1 MCGICGFL
9 NLRGQPVDEAVG
21 QHMMDLLWH
30 RRPDGGCRSSKIRWM
45 MNWPETIKRCFEAD
59 RVLYSSHARR
69 EMREEE
75 FGPISDREVY
85 EAACNAEILETYPDD
100 VPYPSVLILGM
111 TAVNRPLHAVCA
123 YDADAD

>member
-1 MCGICGFL
+1 
-9 NLRGQPVDEAVG
+9 
-21 QHMMDLLWH
+21 
-30 RRPDGGCRSSKIRWM
+30 
-45 MNWPETIKRCFEAD
+45 MNWPETIKRCFDAG

-85 EAACNAEILETYPDD
+85 EAACNTEILETYLDD

-123 YDADAD
+123 YDADADRAIIVTVYQPDPSRWEDFRRRKQ